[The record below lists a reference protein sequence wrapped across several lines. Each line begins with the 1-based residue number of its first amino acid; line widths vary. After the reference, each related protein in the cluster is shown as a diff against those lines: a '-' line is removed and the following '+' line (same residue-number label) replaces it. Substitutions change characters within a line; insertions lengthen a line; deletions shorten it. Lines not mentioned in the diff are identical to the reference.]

1 MKGLTQTTLG
11 LWCAA
16 LGMSQVFAAEPTE
29 IDMTCDREK
38 PVIMLVAGRTLDAER
53 MRDYAIALG
62 SSDLYPNAQG
72 YYMNIPRP
80 VRILEGEPDADDVAP
95 LLKLLSR
102 ASYRKRGRHSK
113 PRPRVAVHD
122 NLKIRASA
130 SDTLADLN
138 TRALLHQARQQDE
151 VTDPRAHARHLED
164 PSQLQRAV
172 T

>member
-72 YYMNIPRP
+72 YYLNIPRP
-80 VRILEGEPDADDVAP
+80 VRILEGEPDADDVALMVRFP
-95 LLKLLSR
+95 SECS
-102 ASYRKRGRHSK
+102 AVNFWYDDFYQTEIK
-113 PRPRVAVHD
+113 PMRLNP
-122 NLKIRASA
+122 SA
-130 SDTLADLN
+130 GDYVVTLYKEADLPPYMAGKVGDN
-138 TRALLHQARQQDE
+138 AYASE
-151 VTDPRAHARHLED
+151 
-164 PSQLQRAV
+164 
-172 T
+172 